1 MSNKFTIL
9 LLGPAGSGKSTFVSA
24 LSKIDITK
32 YVAAKNEG
40 GANTTKVTTT
50 YEFSNTNS
58 EFFVTDCV
66 CVDEQKKQSV
76 LSQLQ
81 LLCKQQN
88 GIEEVITKIN
98 DSEFAQTCTDITI
111 SLPCKEGVIPDSKLF
126 DCIVVRDSRGLGDID
141 GDNLPNFD
149 ELGITYDVNAILFF
163 SISQIKQPIVFSKII
178 DQVMQTNLK
187 TPIFSLRRYPK
198 VTRNDKEFEENIL
211 RNIEN
216 SDKDLYDSII
226 RLGNSEKKYRLN
238 NFVFNLPE
246 VEQWAGVIDI
256 DSDGLEEQIENYSKA
271 MKEFLSYSI
280 SMYNEL
286 YATLVNKMQGEYQ
299 AKFMRV
305 VLDKLNSPKACEVA
319 AQIAS
324 SPHSKPGQNYYVSRD
339 TEALRFPAK
348 LSDHY
353 ITEQPFRSEKKAA
366 GNRYVDG
373 IIPSYSYSCVNF
385 RNIFHSIVYR
395 LTNDHS
401 LSPLFCTFIDI
412 CLSPYTITAYTGYQN
427 EACRQNAFKFNLF
440 LSVREECTKVL
451 SQQDLTNDKGEWE
464 AFSFKVGNRRYVDT
478 EAVAVFVYSTL
489 IRMLELDSDVRSLN
503 DTGFTFVEKMRQKE
517 IYEQLKRV

>member
-32 YVAAKNEG
+32 YVAAKKEG
-40 GANTTKVTTT
+40 GANTTKINTT

-58 EFFVTDCV
+58 EFLVTDCV
-66 CVDEQKKQSV
+66 CVEEEKKQII

-81 LLCKQQN
+81 LLCKQEN

-98 DSEFAQTCTDITI
+98 DTEFAQTCTDITVT
-111 SLPCKEGVIPDSKLF
+111 LPCKEGVIPNSELF
-126 DCIVVRDSRGLGDID
+126 DSIVVRDSRGLGDID
-141 GDNLPNFD
+141 GDSLLNFE

-163 SISQIKQPIVFSKII
+163 SISQIKHPIVFSKII

-198 VTRNDKEFEENIL
+198 VTKNDKEFEENIL
-211 RNIEN
+211 KNIEN
-216 SDKDLYDSII
+216 SDKDLHDSII
-226 RLGNSEKKYRLN
+226 RLGNLEKEYRLN

-246 VEQWAGVIDI
+246 VEQWAGVIDV
-256 DSDGLEEQIENYSKA
+256 DNDGVEEQIENYSRA

-280 SMYNEL
+280 SMYSEL
-286 YATLVNKMQGEYQ
+286 YATLVSKMQGEYQ
-299 AKFMRV
+299 AKFMKT
-305 VLDKLNSPKACEVA
+305 VLDKLDSPKAYEVA
-319 AQIAS
+319 AKIAN
-324 SPHSKPGQNYYVSRD
+324 SPHSKPSKKYDIFRD
-339 TEALRFPAK
+339 TQALRFPAN
-348 LSDHY
+348 LSGPY

-366 GNRYVDG
+366 GNQHVYG

-412 CLSPYTITAYTGYQN
+412 CLSQYTITAYTGYQN
-427 EACRQNAFKFNLF
+427 EACRQNAFKFNFF
-440 LSVREECTKVL
+440 LSVREKCTKVL
-451 SQQDLTNDKGEWE
+451 SQQELTNDKGDWE
-464 AFSFKVGNRRYVDT
+464 AFSFKVGKRKYVNT
-478 EAVAVFVYSTL
+478 EALAVFVYSTL
-489 IRMLELDSDVRSLN
+489 IRMLELDSDIRRLN

-517 IYEQLKRV
+517 IYEQLKRI